1 MSHPPRVL
9 AFAGSTRGGSF
20 NKRLVKIAAVG
31 VESAGVSCTLI
42 DLRDYPL
49 PLYDADLE
57 AESGLPGNAVALKDL
72 FLSHQGLLISSPEY
86 NGCISPLLKNA
97 IDWVSRSTEASSDL
111 SPFRGK
117 VAAIMAASP
126 GPLGGLR
133 GLAILRSLL
142 GNIGCTVI
150 SDQVTVHHAHESF
163 SPDGSLT
170 DAKQQSQVEALG
182 RQLGHWVLK
191 WHAA

>member
-86 NGCISPLLKNA
+86 NGSISPLLKNA

-117 VAAIMAASP
+117 VAAIM
-126 GPLGGLR
+126 GK
-133 GLAILRSLL
+133 RSVNCVLL
-142 GNIGCTVI
+142 
-150 SDQVTVHHAHESF
+150 
-163 SPDGSLT
+163 
-170 DAKQQSQVEALG
+170 
-182 RQLGHWVLK
+182 
-191 WHAA
+191 